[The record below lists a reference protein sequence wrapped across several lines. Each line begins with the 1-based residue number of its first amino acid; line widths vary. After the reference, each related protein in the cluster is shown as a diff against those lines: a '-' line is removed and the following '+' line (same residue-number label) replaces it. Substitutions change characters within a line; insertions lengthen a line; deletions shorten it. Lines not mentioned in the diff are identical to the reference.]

1 MQGQVFRV
9 RNQSHL
15 ALIMRKYLY
24 LVLFIAGFFN
34 HSYAQE
40 TVTGVVKDGSGQT
53 IPGATVVLKGTS
65 RYAATDLDGKFSI
78 AAPDDFPFTLQ
89 VNLTG
94 YQQQEIDIY
103 ELTGEPA
110 EIVLK
115 TANVLDEVVVIGYG
129 TQKKGDITGSV
140 ASVPQLALK
149 QPISSFDRALQGAAA
164 GVQVTQTS
172 GQPGA
177 AVSIRIR
184 GGNSITG
191 GNEPLYVIDGFP
203 VYNSNA
209 DASSGVTAG
218 PSINALSSLNPSD
231 IESIEVLKDASATA
245 IYGSR
250 GANGVVIITT
260 KKGKAGQN
268 TLTYDAYYG
277 SQKVLNRVD
286 VLTSARDWALLKND
300 ARANSGKAPYYT
312 QAQIDA
318 LGEGTDWQSEAF
330 RSAPIQNHQL
340 SLTGGDD
347 RTRYSISGNY
357 FKQNGVLRNT
367 DFERYSGRINLD
379 RDFSAKFKVGVN
391 LTASKITAQVA
402 NNGVVNAL
410 LAMPPTVNVYG
421 PNGKYTY
428 QSEFETP
435 LGNPIATLEKE
446 VNHTKTYR
454 VLGNVYGEYTFAE
467 GLVGKVSFG
476 TDVINNKQ
484 NRYLPSD
491 LYQGANSNPTGKASV
506 GTKFSSTWLNENTLS
521 YSKNIFGKH
530 ALSVVVGYTQ
540 QAFETESAIAA
551 SEAFVTDQLEYNDLG
566 SGSVY
571 SQPSS
576 GSSAWA
582 LNSWLGRINYSIDQK
597 YIFTVSGR
605 ADGSSRFGKD
615 KKWGYFPSA
624 AFAWNISREDFL
636 ASYKTISNLKLR
648 LSAGVT
654 GNQEIGQYLS
664 LATLNSNTYFFG
676 DRTYIGFA
684 PNRIANPDLGW
695 ETTAQYDAGVD
706 LSLFKNRIN
715 IVFDAYYKKTTNLL
729 LNVPIPYTT
738 GQSTALQNYGSVENK
753 GIELGINTEN
763 SAGAFTWN
771 TNFVFSVNRNKVLTL
786 GDGAD
791 YIISGANIAQVGQPL
806 GSFYGYKTNGLFQT
820 GDDIANLPTINPATT
835 KPGDRRYVDVN
846 GDGRITQADDRT
858 IIGNAQPKF
867 QGGITN
873 TLSYL
878 NFDLSVFFQ
887 GTYGNKLFNQNKQ
900 QLELLTGQ
908 QNASKIALE
917 RWTPTNPTNNV
928 QRAFED
934 PAPVNTSR
942 YVEDASFLRLKNIT
956 LGYNLPRAIAS
967 KIHASQV
974 KVYVSAANL
983 LTFTKYTG
991 FDPEVSRNEQSTLSQ
1006 GIDYSVYPGS
1016 KSFLGGLSISF

>member
-1 MQGQVFRV
+1 MK
-9 RNQSHL
+9 
-15 ALIMRKYLY
+15 KYIY
-24 LVLFIAGFFN
+24 FFLFTTGILTYA
-34 HSYAQE
+34 HAQE
-40 TVTGVVKDGSGQT
+40 VVTGIVKDGSGQT
-53 IPGATVVLKGTS
+53 VPGATVVLKGTAK
-65 RYAATDLDGKFSI
+65 YASSDLDGKFSI
-78 AAPDDFPFTLQ
+78 AAPKDFPFTLQ
-89 VNLTG
+89 VNITG
-94 YQQQEIDIY
+94 YEQQEIDIY
-103 ELTGEPA
+103 ELSDEPS

-140 ASVPQLALK
+140 SSVPQLALK

-164 GVQVTQTS
+164 GVQVTQVS

-203 VYNSNA
+203 VYNSNG
-209 DASSGVTAG
+209 DASAGVTAG
-218 PSINALSSLNPSD
+218 PSINALASLNPSD

-250 GANGVVIITT
+250 GANGVVLITT

-277 SQKVLNRVD
+277 SQKILKKVD
-286 VLTSARDWALLKND
+286 VMTSAKDWGILKNE

-312 QAQIDA
+312 QDQINN
-318 LGEGTDWQSEAF
+318 LGEGTDWQDEAF
-330 RSAPIQNHQL
+330 RSASIQNHQI

-347 RTRYSISGNY
+347 RTRYAISGNY
-357 FKQNGVLRNT
+357 FKQNGILLNT
-367 DFERYSGRINLD
+367 DFERYSGRVNLE
-379 RDFSAKFKVGVN
+379 RDFSSKFKVGVN

-402 NNGVVNAL
+402 NAGIVNGL
-410 LAMPPTVNVYG
+410 LSMPPAVNVRDA
-421 PNGKYTY
+421 NGKYTY

-446 VNHTKTYR
+446 VNRTKTYR
-454 VLGNVYGEYTFAE
+454 LLGNVYGEYTFFE
-467 GLVGKVSFG
+467 GLVAKVSFG
-476 TDVINNKQ
+476 TDIINNKQ
-484 NRYLPSD
+484 NRYIPSD
-491 LYQGANSNPTGKASV
+491 IYQGANSNPTGKAYV
-506 GTKFSSTWLNENTLS
+506 GTKFASTWLNENTLS
-521 YSKNIFGKH
+521 YSKTFSNKH
-530 ALSVVVGYTQ
+530 SFNVVVGYTQ
-540 QAFETESAIAA
+540 QAFETESATAG
-551 SEAFVTDQLEYNDLG
+551 SQAFISDQLEYNDLG

-571 SQPSS
+571 TQPES

-582 LNSWLGRINYSIDQK
+582 LNSYLGRINYSIDQK

-636 ASYKTISNLKLR
+636 SSYKTISNLKLR

-664 LATLNSNTYFFG
+664 LATLGSNTYFFG
-676 DRTYIGFA
+676 GQTYIGFA

-695 ETTAQYDAGVD
+695 ETTAQYDGGID
-706 LSLFKNRIN
+706 LSLYKNRIN
-715 IVFDAYYKKTTNLL
+715 FVFDAYYKKTTNLL

-763 SAGAFTWN
+763 FTGPFSWN
-771 TNFVFSVNRNKVLTL
+771 TNFVFSLNRNKVLTL

-806 GSFYGYKTNGLFQT
+806 GSFYGYQTNGLFQT

-846 GDGRITQADDRT
+846 GDGKITQADDRT
-858 IIGNAQPKF
+858 LIGNAQPKF

-878 NFDLSVFFQ
+878 NFDLSVFLQ
-887 GTYGNKLFNQNKQ
+887 GTYGNKLFNQNRQ

-908 QNASKIALE
+908 QNASTAAYE
-917 RWTPTNPTNNV
+917 RWTPTNPTNDV

-942 YVEDASFLRLKNIT
+942 YVENASFLRLKNIT
-956 LGYNLPRAIAS
+956 LGYNLPKSIAS
-967 KIHASQV
+967 KIHSSQI

-983 LTFTKYTG
+983 ATWTKYTG
-991 FDPEVSRNEQSTLSQ
+991 FDPEVSRNEQSTLGQ
-1006 GIDYSVYPGS
+1006 GIDYSIYPSS
-1016 KSFLGGLSISF
+1016 KSFLAGLSISF

>member
-1 MQGQVFRV
+1 M
-9 RNQSHL
+9 
-15 ALIMRKYLY
+15 MKKYIY
-24 LVLFIAGFFN
+24 LTLFFSGLFFN
-34 HSYAQE
+34 AYAQE
-40 TVTGVVKDGSGQT
+40 VVTGVVKDATGQT
-53 IPGATVVLKGTS
+53 IPGATVVIKGTS
-65 RYAATDLDGKFSI
+65 KYVSSDLDGKFSI
-78 AAPDDFPFTLQ
+78 AALKDFPFTLQ
-89 VNLTG
+89 INITG

-103 ELTGEPA
+103 ELSDEPA
-110 EIVLK
+110 EIILK

-140 ASVPQLALK
+140 SSVPQLALK

-164 GVQVTQTS
+164 GVQVTQVS

-203 VYNSNA
+203 VYNSNG
-209 DASSGVTAG
+209 DASAGVTAG
-218 PSINALSSLNPSD
+218 PSINALASLNPSD

-250 GANGVVIITT
+250 GANGVVLITT

-277 SQKVLNRVD
+277 TQQVLKKID
-286 VLTSARDWALLKND
+286 VMTNAKDWAILKNE

-312 QAQIDA
+312 QDQING
-318 LGEGTDWQSEAF
+318 LGEGTDWQDAAF
-330 RSAPIQNHQL
+330 RSASIQNHQI
-340 SLTGGDD
+340 SMTGGDD
-347 RTRYSISGNY
+347 KTRYAISGNY
-357 FKQNGVLRNT
+357 FKQKGVLLNT
-367 DFERYSGRINLD
+367 DFERYSGRVNLE
-379 RDFSAKFKVGVN
+379 RDFSEKFKVGVN
-391 LTASKITAQVA
+391 LTASKISAQVA
-402 NNGVVNAL
+402 NAGVVNAL
-410 LAMPPTVNVYG
+410 LAMPPAVNIRDAS
-421 PNGKYTY
+421 GKYTY

-446 VNHTKTYR
+446 INYTETYR
-454 VLGNVYGEYTFAE
+454 FLGNAYGEYAFFD
-467 GLVGKVSFG
+467 GLVAKVSFG
-476 TDVINNKQ
+476 TDIINNKQ
-484 NRYLPSD
+484 NRFIPSD
-491 LYQGANSNPTGKASV
+491 IYQGANSNPTGKAYV
-506 GTKFSSTWLNENTLS
+506 GSKFASTWLNENTLS
-521 YSKNIFGKH
+521 YSKTINDKH
-530 ALSVVVGYTQ
+530 SLNVVVGYTQ
-540 QAFETESAIAA
+540 QAFETESAIAG
-551 SEAFVTDQLEYNDLG
+551 SQAFITDQLSYNDLA

-571 SQPSS
+571 TQPES

-582 LNSWLGRINYSIDQK
+582 LNSYLGRINYSIDQK

-624 AFAWNISREDFL
+624 AFAWNISKEDFL
-636 ASYKTISNLKLR
+636 SSYKTISNLKVR

-664 LATLNSNTYFFG
+664 LATLGSNTYFFG
-676 DRTYIGFA
+676 GQTYVGFA

-695 ETTAQYDAGVD
+695 ETTAQYDAGID
-706 LSLFKNRIN
+706 LSLYKNRIN
-715 IVFDAYYKKTTNLL
+715 FVFDAYLKKTTNLL
-729 LNVPIPYTT
+729 LNVPIPYTS
-738 GQSTALQNYGSVENK
+738 GQTTALQNYGSVENK

-763 SAGAFTWN
+763 LTGPFSWN

-806 GSFYGYKTNGLFQT
+806 GTFYGYQTNGLFQT

-835 KPGDRRYVDVN
+835 KPGDRRYIDIN
-846 GDGRITQADDRT
+846 GDGKITQADDRT
-858 IIGNAQPKF
+858 FIGNAQPKF

-878 NFDLSVFFQ
+878 NFDLSIFFQ
-887 GTYGNKLFNQNKQ
+887 GTYGNKVFNQNKQ

-908 QNASKIALE
+908 QNASVTAYE
-917 RWTPTNPTNNV
+917 RWTPTNPTNDV

-942 YVEDASFLRLKNIT
+942 YVEDGSFLRLKNIT
-956 LGYNLPRAIAS
+956 LGYNLPKNIAA
-967 KIHASQV
+967 KIHSNQI
-974 KVYVSAANL
+974 KVYVSAANVF
-983 LTFTKYTG
+983 TWTKYTG
-991 FDPEVSRNEQSTLSQ
+991 FDPEVSRNEQSTLNQ
-1006 GIDYSVYPGS
+1006 GIDYSIYPSS
-1016 KSFLGGLSISF
+1016 KSFLAGLSISF

>member
-1 MQGQVFRV
+1 MK
-9 RNQSHL
+9 
-15 ALIMRKYLY
+15 KYIY
-24 LVLFIAGFFN
+24 FFLFTTGILTYA
-34 HSYAQE
+34 HAQE
-40 TVTGVVKDGSGQT
+40 VVTGIVKDGSGQT
-53 IPGATVVLKGTS
+53 VPGATVVLKGTAK
-65 RYAATDLDGKFSI
+65 YASSDLDGKFSI
-78 AAPDDFPFTLQ
+78 AAPKDFPFTLQ
-89 VNLTG
+89 VNITG
-94 YQQQEIDIY
+94 YEQQEIDIY
-103 ELTGEPA
+103 ELSDEPS

-140 ASVPQLALK
+140 SSVPQLALK

-164 GVQVTQTS
+164 GVQVTQVS

-203 VYNSNA
+203 VYNSNG
-209 DASSGVTAG
+209 DASAGVTAG
-218 PSINALSSLNPSD
+218 PSINALASLNPSD

-250 GANGVVIITT
+250 GANGVVLITT

-277 SQKVLNRVD
+277 SQKILKKVD
-286 VLTSARDWALLKND
+286 VMTSAKDWGILKNE

-312 QAQIDA
+312 QDQINN
-318 LGEGTDWQSEAF
+318 LGEGTDWQDEAF
-330 RSAPIQNHQL
+330 RSASIQNHQI

-347 RTRYSISGNY
+347 RTRYAISGNY
-357 FKQNGVLRNT
+357 FKQNGILLNT
-367 DFERYSGRINLD
+367 DFERYSGRVNLE
-379 RDFSAKFKVGVN
+379 RDFSSKFKVGVN

-402 NNGVVNAL
+402 NAGIVNGL
-410 LAMPPTVNVYG
+410 LSMPPAVNVREA
-421 PNGKYTY
+421 NGKYTY

-446 VNHTKTYR
+446 VNRTKTYR
-454 VLGNVYGEYTFAE
+454 LLGNVYGEYTFFE
-467 GLVGKVSFG
+467 GLVAKVSFG
-476 TDVINNKQ
+476 TDIINNKQ
-484 NRYLPSD
+484 NRYIPSD
-491 LYQGANSNPTGKASV
+491 IYQGANSNPTGKAYV
-506 GTKFSSTWLNENTLS
+506 GTKFASTWLNENTLS
-521 YSKNIFGKH
+521 YSKTFSNKH
-530 ALSVVVGYTQ
+530 SFNVVVGYTQ
-540 QAFETESAIAA
+540 QAFETESATAG
-551 SEAFVTDQLEYNDLG
+551 SQAFISDQLEYNDLG

-571 SQPSS
+571 TQPES

-582 LNSWLGRINYSIDQK
+582 LNSYLGRINYSIDQK

-636 ASYKTISNLKLR
+636 SSYKTISNLKLR

-654 GNQEIGQYLS
+654 GNQEIGQYFS
-664 LATLNSNTYFFG
+664 LATLGSNTYFFG
-676 DRTYIGFA
+676 GQTYIGFA

-695 ETTAQYDAGVD
+695 ETTAQYDGGID
-706 LSLFKNRIN
+706 LSLYKNRIN
-715 IVFDAYYKKTTNLL
+715 FVFDAYYKKTTNLL

-763 SAGAFTWN
+763 FTGPFSWN
-771 TNFVFSVNRNKVLTL
+771 TNFVFSMNRNKVLTL

-806 GSFYGYKTNGLFQT
+806 GSFYGYQTNGLFQT

-846 GDGRITQADDRT
+846 GDGKITQADDRT
-858 IIGNAQPKF
+858 LIGNAQPKF
-867 QGGITN
+867 LGGITN

-878 NFDLSVFFQ
+878 NFDLSVFLQ
-887 GTYGNKLFNQNKQ
+887 GTYGNKLFNQNRQ

-908 QNASKIALE
+908 QNASTAAYE
-917 RWTPTNPTNNV
+917 RWTPTNPTNDV

-942 YVEDASFLRLKNIT
+942 YVENASFLRLKNIT
-956 LGYNLPRAIAS
+956 LGYNLPKSIAS
-967 KIHASQV
+967 KIHSSQI
-974 KVYVSAANL
+974 KVYISAANL
-983 LTFTKYTG
+983 ATWTKYTG
-991 FDPEVSRNEQSTLSQ
+991 FDPEVSRNEQSTLGQ
-1006 GIDYSVYPGS
+1006 GIDYSIYPSS
-1016 KSFLGGLSISF
+1016 KSFLAGLSISF

>member
-1 MQGQVFRV
+1 
-9 RNQSHL
+9 
-15 ALIMRKYLY
+15 MRKYFY
-24 LVLFIAGFFN
+24 LVLFLTGFLSY
-34 HSYAQE
+34 SYAQE
-40 TVTGVVKDGSGQT
+40 TVTGVVKDASGQT
-53 IPGATVVLKGTS
+53 IPGVTVVLKGTS

-78 AAPDDFPFTLQ
+78 PAPDDFPFTLQ

-110 EIVLK
+110 EVVLK

-209 DASSGVTAG
+209 DASAGVTAG

-277 SQKVLNRVD
+277 TQKVLKKVD
-286 VLTSARDWALLKND
+286 VLTNAKDWALVKND

-357 FKQNGVLRNT
+357 FKQDGVLRNT

-379 RDFSAKFKVGVN
+379 RDFSSKFKVGVN

-410 LAMPPTVNVYG
+410 LAMPPTVNVFNA
-421 PNGKYTY
+421 NGKYTY

-446 VNHTKTYR
+446 VNRTKTYR
-454 VLGNVYGEYTFAE
+454 VLGNVYGEYTFFD

-476 TDVINNKQ
+476 ADVINNKQ
-484 NRYLPSD
+484 NRYVPSD
-491 LYQGANSNPTGKASV
+491 IYQGANSNPTGKASV

-521 YSKNIFGKH
+521 YSKTFNQTH
-530 ALSVVVGYTQ
+530 SLNVVVGYTQ

-576 GSSAWA
+576 GSSAWV

-636 ASYKTISNLKLR
+636 ANYKSISNLKLR

-676 DRTYIGFA
+676 GQTYIGFA

-695 ETTAQYDAGVD
+695 ETTAQYDAGID
-706 LSLFKNRIN
+706 LSLYKNRIN
-715 IVFDAYYKKTTNLL
+715 FVFDAYYKKTTNLL

-763 SAGAFTWN
+763 FAGAFTWN
-771 TNFVFSVNRNKVLTL
+771 TNFVFSINRNKVLTL

-791 YIISGANIAQVGQPL
+791 YIISGANIAKVGQPL

-835 KPGDRRYVDVN
+835 KPGDRRYVDIN
-846 GDGRITQADDRT
+846 GDGKITQADDRT
-858 IIGNAQPKF
+858 LIGNAQPKF

-878 NFDLSVFFQ
+878 NFDLSFFFQ

-908 QNASKIALE
+908 QNASVTALE
-917 RWTPTNPTNNV
+917 RWTSTNPTNV
-928 QRAFED
+928 IQRAFED
-934 PAPVNTSR
+934 PAPVNTGR
-942 YVEDASFLRLKNIT
+942 YVEDASFLRLKNVT
-956 LGYNLPRAIAS
+956 LGYNLPKSIAS
-967 KIHASQV
+967 KIHASQI

-983 LTFTKYTG
+983 LTWTKYTG
-991 FDPEVSRNEQSTLSQ
+991 FDPEVSRNEQSTLTQ

>member
-1 MQGQVFRV
+1 MKITF
-9 RNQSHL
+9 
-15 ALIMRKYLY
+15 YLMM
-24 LVLFIAGFFN
+24 LFSGLFINA
-34 HSYAQE
+34 YAQE
-40 TVTGVVKDGSGQT
+40 VVTGIVKDDAGQT
-53 IPGATVVLKGTS
+53 IPGATVVIKGTS
-65 RYAATDLDGKFSI
+65 KYASSDLDGKFSI
-78 AAPDDFPFTLQ
+78 AAPNNFPFTLQ
-89 VNLTG
+89 VNITG

-103 ELTGEPA
+103 ELSEEPA

-140 ASVPQLALK
+140 SSVPQLALK

-164 GVQVTQTS
+164 GVQVTQVS

-203 VYNSNA
+203 VYNSNG
-209 DASSGVTAG
+209 DASAGVTAG
-218 PSINALSSLNPSD
+218 PSINALASLNPSD

-250 GANGVVIITT
+250 GANGVVLITT

-277 SQKVLNRVD
+277 TQQVLKKVD
-286 VLTSARDWALLKND
+286 VMTSAKDWALLKND
-300 ARANSGKAPYYT
+300 ARANSGKTPYYT
-312 QAQIDA
+312 QEEINA
-318 LGEGTDWQSEAF
+318 LGEGTDWQDAAF
-330 RSAPIQNHQL
+330 RSASIQNHQI
-340 SLTGGDD
+340 SMTGGDD
-347 RTRYSISGNY
+347 KTRYAISGNY
-357 FKQNGVLRNT
+357 FKQNGVLLNT
-367 DFERYSGRINLD
+367 DFERYSGRINLE
-379 RDFSAKFKVGVN
+379 RDFSTRFKVGVN
-391 LTASKITAQVA
+391 LTASKISAQVA
-402 NNGVVNAL
+402 NAGIVNAL
-410 LAMPPTVNVYG
+410 LSMPPTVNIRDAS
-421 PNGKYTY
+421 GKYTY

-446 VNHTKTYR
+446 VNRTKTYR
-454 VLGNVYGEYTFAE
+454 FLGNVYGEYTFFD
-467 GLVGKVSFG
+467 GLVAKVSFG
-476 TDVINNKQ
+476 TDIINNKQ
-484 NRYLPSD
+484 NRFIPSD
-491 LYQGANSNPTGKASV
+491 IYQGANSNPTGKAYV
-506 GTKFSSTWLNENTLS
+506 GSKFASTWLNENTLS
-521 YSKNIFGKH
+521 YSKTFREKH
-530 ALSVVVGYTQ
+530 SLNVVVGYTQ
-540 QAFETESAIAA
+540 QAFETESAIAG
-551 SEAFVTDQLEYNDLG
+551 SQAFITDQLSYNDLA

-571 SQPSS
+571 TQPES
-576 GSSAWA
+576 GSTAWA
-582 LNSWLGRINYSIDQK
+582 LNSYLGRINYSIDQK

-624 AFAWNISREDFL
+624 AFAWNISKENFL
-636 ASYKTISNLKLR
+636 SSYKTISNLKLR
-648 LSAGVT
+648 LSAGIT

-664 LATLNSNTYFFG
+664 LATLGSNTYFFG
-676 DRTYIGFA
+676 GQTYVGFA

-706 LSLFKNRIN
+706 FSLYKNRIN
-715 IVFDAYYKKTTNLL
+715 FVFDAYYKKTTNLL
-729 LNVPIPYTT
+729 LNVPIPYTS
-738 GQSTALQNYGSVENK
+738 GQTTALQNYGSVENK

-763 SAGAFTWN
+763 LTGPFSWN
-771 TNFVFSVNRNKVLTL
+771 TNFVFSANRNKVLTL

-806 GSFYGYKTNGLFQT
+806 GTFYGYQTNGLFQA

-835 KPGDRRYVDVN
+835 KPGDRRYIDVN
-846 GDGRITQADDRT
+846 GDGKITQADDRT
-858 IIGNAQPKF
+858 FIGNAQPKF

-873 TLSYL
+873 TLSFL
-878 NFDLSVFFQ
+878 NFDFSVFFQ

-908 QNASKIALE
+908 QNASLAAYE
-917 RWTPTNPTNNV
+917 RWTPTNPTNEV

-934 PAPVNTSR
+934 PATVNTSR

-956 LGYNLPRAIAS
+956 LGYNLPKSVAS
-967 KIHASQV
+967 KIHSSQI

-983 LTFTKYTG
+983 LTWTKYSG
-991 FDPEVSRNEQSTLSQ
+991 FDPEVSRNEQSTLNQ
-1006 GIDYSVYPGS
+1006 GIDYSIYPSS
-1016 KSFLGGLSISF
+1016 KSFLAGLSISF

>member
-1 MQGQVFRV
+1 MK
-9 RNQSHL
+9 
-15 ALIMRKYLY
+15 KYIY
-24 LVLFIAGFFN
+24 FFLFTTGILTYA
-34 HSYAQE
+34 HAQE
-40 TVTGVVKDGSGQT
+40 VVTGIVKDGSGQT
-53 IPGATVVLKGTS
+53 IPGATVVLKGTAK
-65 RYAATDLDGKFSI
+65 YASSDLDGKFSI
-78 AAPDDFPFTLQ
+78 AAPKDFPFTLQ
-89 VNLTG
+89 VNITG
-94 YQQQEIDIY
+94 YEQQEIDIY
-103 ELTGEPA
+103 ELSDEPS

-140 ASVPQLALK
+140 SSVPQLALK

-164 GVQVTQTS
+164 GVQVTQVS

-203 VYNSNA
+203 VYNSNG
-209 DASSGVTAG
+209 DASAGVTAG
-218 PSINALSSLNPSD
+218 PSINALASLNPSD

-250 GANGVVIITT
+250 GANGVVLITT

-277 SQKVLNRVD
+277 SQKILKKVD
-286 VLTSARDWALLKND
+286 VMTSAKDWGILKNE

-312 QAQIDA
+312 QDQINN
-318 LGEGTDWQSEAF
+318 LGEGTDWQDEAF
-330 RSAPIQNHQL
+330 RSASIQNHQI

-347 RTRYSISGNY
+347 RTRYAISGNY
-357 FKQNGVLRNT
+357 FKQNGILLNT
-367 DFERYSGRINLD
+367 DFERYSGRVNLE
-379 RDFSAKFKVGVN
+379 RDFSSKFKVGVN

-402 NNGVVNAL
+402 NAGIVNGL
-410 LAMPPTVNVYG
+410 LSMPPTVNVRDA
-421 PNGKYTY
+421 NGKYTY

-446 VNHTKTYR
+446 VNRTKTYR
-454 VLGNVYGEYTFAE
+454 LLGNVYGEYTFLE
-467 GLVGKVSFG
+467 GLVAKVSFG
-476 TDVINNKQ
+476 TDIINNKQ
-484 NRYLPSD
+484 NRYIPSD
-491 LYQGANSNPTGKASV
+491 IYQGANSNPTGKAYV
-506 GTKFSSTWLNENTLS
+506 GTKFASTWLNENTLS
-521 YSKNIFGKH
+521 YSKTFSNKH
-530 ALSVVVGYTQ
+530 SFNVVVGYTQ
-540 QAFETESAIAA
+540 QAFETESATAG
-551 SEAFVTDQLEYNDLG
+551 SQAFISDQLEYNDLG

-571 SQPSS
+571 TQPES

-582 LNSWLGRINYSIDQK
+582 LNSYLGRINYSIDQK

-636 ASYKTISNLKLR
+636 SSYKTISNLKLR

-664 LATLNSNTYFFG
+664 LATLGSNTYFFG
-676 DRTYIGFA
+676 GQTYIGFA

-695 ETTAQYDAGVD
+695 ETTAQYDGGID
-706 LSLFKNRIN
+706 LSLYKNRIN
-715 IVFDAYYKKTTNLL
+715 FVFDAYYKKTTNLL

-763 SAGAFTWN
+763 FTGPFSWN
-771 TNFVFSVNRNKVLTL
+771 TNFVFSLNRNKVLTL
-786 GDGAD
+786 GDGAN

-806 GSFYGYKTNGLFQT
+806 GSFYGYQTNGLFQT

-846 GDGRITQADDRT
+846 GDGKITQADDRT
-858 IIGNAQPKF
+858 LIGNAQPKF

-878 NFDLSVFFQ
+878 NFDLSVFLQ
-887 GTYGNKLFNQNKQ
+887 GTYGNKLFNQNRQ

-908 QNASKIALE
+908 QNASTAAYE
-917 RWTPTNPTNNV
+917 RWTPTNPTNDV

-942 YVEDASFLRLKNIT
+942 YVENASFLRLKNIT
-956 LGYNLPRAIAS
+956 LGYNLPKSIAS
-967 KIHASQV
+967 KIHSSQI

-983 LTFTKYTG
+983 ATWTQYTG
-991 FDPEVSRNEQSTLSQ
+991 FDPEVSRNEQSTLGQ
-1006 GIDYSVYPGS
+1006 GIDYSIYPSS
-1016 KSFLGGLSISF
+1016 KSFLAGLSISF